1 MYFYLRLGTF
11 FGQNFFQKYRNKISY
26 YLVNLSGLSTFHFEH
41 HPVNYVINNIRYTT
55 LFLILYRRQVV
66 EDVTEYTFCLFT
78 IDSLHEDV
86 KPKEIILFNIMYAVR
101 KRRRTKRMWSHMFR
115 SSRMVSRTI
124 PSRNRRSWRKI
135 LSPTWRSEMMDS
147 RRIP

>member
-66 EDVTEYTFCLFT
+66 LLRQLPLVQRTLSN
-78 IDSLHEDV
+78 SLNYLPPV
-86 KPKEIILFNIMYAVR
+86 QY
-101 KRRRTKRMWSHMFR
+101 
-115 SSRMVSRTI
+115 
-124 PSRNRRSWRKI
+124 
-135 LSPTWRSEMMDS
+135 
-147 RRIP
+147 